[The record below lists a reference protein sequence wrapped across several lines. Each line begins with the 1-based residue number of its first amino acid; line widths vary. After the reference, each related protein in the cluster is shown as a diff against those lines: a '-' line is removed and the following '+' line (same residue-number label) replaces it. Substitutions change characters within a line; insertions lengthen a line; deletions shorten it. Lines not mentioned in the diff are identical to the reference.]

1 MNEASMQPGTLT
13 RRRLVQAGAAGT
25 AVAGLG
31 GLGHLEGVAAATTP
45 TVPAPLRRSTYMA
58 LSDDRFELRDAGA
71 QVLRLISVDDLTD
84 PALAGREDA
93 FSLRLRGGGEP
104 LDSGIHRLH
113 HRDLGLFDLFISPI
127 DASGSERDYELL
139 VDRTVRVPGSGG
151 TGAANGRTPAPP
163 VRLLG
168 ATIRRGRGRG
178 LVVDA
183 TLDSG
188 AEIVRG
194 SLLRHGRAVA
204 RAVGHP
210 DGSAVRLRFTPRA
223 EAPSGRYALR
233 LEIVDGAG
241 YESAARR
248 TLRLR

>member
-31 GLGHLEGVAAATTP
+31 GLGRLEGVAAAATP
-45 TVPAPLRRSTYMA
+45 SVPAPLRRSTYLA
-58 LSDDRFELRDAGA
+58 LSNDRFEVRGPTA
-71 QVLRLISVDDLTD
+71 QALQLISVDDLPD
-84 PALAGREDA
+84 PALAGRDDA
-93 FSLRLRGGGEP
+93 FSVLLRGSGES
-104 LDSGIHRLH
+104 LASAIHRLY

-127 DASGSERDYELL
+127 DAAGADQDYELL
-139 VDRTVRVPGSGG
+139 VDRTVPIPGLGG
-151 TGAANGRTPAPP
+151 ASSQGGRAPAPP

-168 ATIRRGRGRG
+168 AAIRRSRGRR

-183 TLDSG
+183 SLDSG
-188 AEIVRG
+188 AELVRA

-204 RAVGHP
+204 RTVGHP
-210 DGSAVRLRFTPRA
+210 SGSALRLRFTPHA
-223 EAPSGRYALR
+223 VAPAGRYALR
-233 LEIVDGAG
+233 LAIVDAAG
-241 YESAARR
+241 NESAARR